1 MPIFKRKVKDRGQHL
16 CRQVD
21 RDFLDPVERLA
32 NGEAVQNIA
41 DTLSNQRFHISQ
53 IARRHH
59 TLHGGALYVV
69 NRWVHRDKLAD
80 GQVIT
85 IVTDSDRG
93 F

>member
-21 RDFLDPVERLA
+21 RDLFNPVERLA

-41 DTLSNQRFHISQ
+41 DTLPDQTFHLGQ

-59 TLHGGALYVV
+59 TLSGGALHVV
-69 NRWVHRDKLAD
+69 NRWVHGNKLSNR
-80 GQVIT
+80 QVIT
-85 IVTDSDRG
+85 VVTNGDRG
-93 F
+93 L